1 MPSLWDCSDCPA
13 VREAQCCREVRKGKK
28 NHSSHRQIEMCQ
40 EWDHLFQLQVP
51 ICKPSREMKL
61 KTGVWYIR
69 SGRRYTQVTA
79 HTSQN
84 LFPSSL
90 PLTLANA
97 HPSCRH
103 PLQKRGKR
111 ESDATWASTL
121 LPWPGRL
128 NRSAFTWRLQS
139 THHHE
144 KNMNSG
150 WCVWFVNSY
159 NKNIREA
166 WQICLSGKRWYF
178 PSDTMLLLQH
188 PSLHHRT
195 AW

>member
-13 VREAQCCREVRKGKK
+13 VREARCCREVRKGKK

-51 ICKPSREMKL
+51 IWKPSREMKL

-97 HPSCRH
+97 HPGCSH
-103 PLQKRGKR
+103 PLQKEGERQ
-111 ESDATWASTL
+111 SDVTWASAL
-121 LPWPGRL
+121 LLWPGRL
-128 NRSAFTWRLQS
+128 NCSAFTWRLQS

-150 WCVWFVNSY
+150 WCL
-159 NKNIREA
+159 
-166 WQICLSGKRWYF
+166 ICKQLQQKLQRGLANLSGKRWYF
-178 PSDTMLLLQH
+178 PPDFMLLLQH
-188 PSLHHRT
+188 PSSHQRT

>member
-13 VREAQCCREVRKGKK
+13 VREAWCCREVRKGKK

-97 HPSCRH
+97 HPGSSQ
-103 PLQKRGKR
+103 PLQKEGEKGEWCHVGIHSPPLAWKVKQLSIRL
-111 ESDATWASTL
+111 EASEYTPL
-121 LPWPGRL
+121 WEIYEL
-128 NRSAFTWRLQS
+128 RSVFDL
-139 THHHE
+139 
-144 KNMNSG
+144 
-150 WCVWFVNSY
+150 
-159 NKNIREA
+159 
-166 WQICLSGKRWYF
+166 
-178 PSDTMLLLQH
+178 
-188 PSLHHRT
+188 
-195 AW
+195 